1 MTLPALRPQL
11 VYNQTLPTQTS
22 MQTNSA
28 VISIPD
34 TRKTIRIVDVP
45 GHPRVRHQFKESLD
59 DAKAIAFVVDAS
71 TVSRSGAAVAEYVI
85 SSISWPETDH
95 MINLYF

>member
-1 MTLPALRPQL
+1 M
-11 VYNQTLPTQTS
+11 
-22 MQTNSA
+22 
-28 VISIPD
+28 
-34 TRKTIRIVDVP
+34 
-45 GHPRVRHQFKESLD
+45 RHQFKESLD